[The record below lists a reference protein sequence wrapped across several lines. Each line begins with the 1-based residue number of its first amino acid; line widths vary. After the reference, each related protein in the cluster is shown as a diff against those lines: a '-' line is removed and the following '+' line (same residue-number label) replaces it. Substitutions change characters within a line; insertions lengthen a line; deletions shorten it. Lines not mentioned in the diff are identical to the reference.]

1 MTPVEDLEWIAV
13 EEPSAAGRARRAAM
27 GLASRLGFDEDR
39 SGEVGLAATE
49 LATNLHRHA
58 VAGSIAL
65 RLRRASRQAAVEL
78 VVSDA
83 GPGIDDLDAVM
94 ADGHSTAGTLGVGL
108 GVVRRLATR
117 YDAHSV
123 PGRGTVVVAT
133 FWSAGAP
140 SDDDG
145 VALLT
150 RPIAGEDV
158 CGDAGAWLAA
168 DGVQTVMI
176 ADGLGHGPL
185 AAKAARE
192 AVRAFEAAAPAE
204 PADLLAAVHRALSR
218 TRGAAASVAQLDAAA
233 GRVRFAGVGNVAG
246 WIDDGER
253 RRGMVSFPGIL
264 GHKRPRI
271 RQLDYPLPPGA
282 LVLLH
287 SDGLS
292 DKWAIGDYPGL
303 RRHHGIVA
311 AATLMRDAGIRH
323 DDASVLVARS
333 P

>member
-13 EEPSAAGRARRAAM
+13 EEPSAVGRARRAAM

-58 VAGSIAL
+58 AAGSVAL
-65 RLRRASRQAAVEL
+65 RVRRSSRQAAVEL
-78 VVSDA
+78 VVTDA

-94 ADGHSTAGTLGVGL
+94 ADGHSSAGTLGVGL
-108 GVVRRLATR
+108 GVVRRLATS

-133 FWSAGAP
+133 FWSGEAP
-140 SDDDG
+140 PDEDA

-150 RPIAGEDV
+150 RPIAGEVV

-168 DGVQTVMI
+168 DGVRTVI
-176 ADGLGHGPL
+176 VADGLGHGPV
-185 AAKAARE
+185 AATAARG
-192 AVRAFEAAAPAE
+192 AVRAFEATGPAE
-204 PADLLAAVHRALSR
+204 PADMLAAAHRALAG
-218 TRGAAASVAQLDAAA
+218 TRGAAVSVAQLDAAA

-246 WIDDGER
+246 WIDDREHR
-253 RRGMVSFPGIL
+253 RRMVSFPGIV

-271 RQLDYPLPPGA
+271 RQVDYPLAPGA
-282 LVLLH
+282 LVVLH

-292 DKWAIGDYPGL
+292 DKWAIDDYPGL
-303 RRHHGIVA
+303 RRHDGLVA